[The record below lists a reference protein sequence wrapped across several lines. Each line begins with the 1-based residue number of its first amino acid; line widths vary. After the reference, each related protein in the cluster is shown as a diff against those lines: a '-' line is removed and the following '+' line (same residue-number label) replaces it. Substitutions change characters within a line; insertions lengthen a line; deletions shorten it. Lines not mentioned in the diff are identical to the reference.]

1 MKSKPIKKIA
11 LCIIFL
17 FALIL
22 IGIAGINIY
31 MLFGNVQCE
40 AYIPRQENTDN
51 WKCKRLMGFLKI
63 TPPGRS
69 KDSKAGLFLDNRKID

>member
-1 MKSKPIKKIA
+1 MKSKPIKKIT

-63 TPPGRS
+63 KR
-69 KDSKAGLFLDNRKID
+69 KNKAKK

>member
-40 AYIPRQENTDN
+40 AYISR
-51 WKCKRLMGFLKI
+51 
-63 TPPGRS
+63 
-69 KDSKAGLFLDNRKID
+69 